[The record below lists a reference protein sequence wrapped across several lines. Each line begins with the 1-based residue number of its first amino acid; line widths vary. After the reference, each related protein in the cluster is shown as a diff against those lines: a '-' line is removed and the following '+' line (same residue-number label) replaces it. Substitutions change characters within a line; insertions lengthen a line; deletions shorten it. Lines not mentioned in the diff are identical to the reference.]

1 MAQAPNVVKF
11 KRSAVAGKVP
21 ATTDLQLGE
30 LALNTYDGAIYL
42 KKSVASVES
51 VVGLYSNKLTNGT
64 YSLKLQDNGRVQ
76 VPGVITANN
85 DEVTIVTNT
94 GSGDKSWYFLGDGT
108 TQFPGY
114 IFPAADGTAGQIL
127 VSDGNGHL
135 VWTTTSATSSGTVT
149 NVSVVTANG
158 FSGEVATSG
167 STPAITLHTTVTGIL
182 KGNAD
187 SISAAS
193 AGTDYLAPG
202 SLSVN
207 TSTAVEGGSL
217 SYSNGVFTYHPA
229 DLTSF
234 VTSSSLSSTL
244 SGYVQSST
252 LSSYVTSSSLST
264 TLSGYVQSST
274 LSSYVTSSSLSSTLS
289 SYVTSSSLSSTL
301 SSYVTSTT
309 LSSYNYISLTA
320 LSMDT
325 PGTPSAGGSVTY
337 SSTTGKFK
345 YTPPDLSSYLT
356 SSSSLDATKITGT
369 IPSVV
374 LANSSVYVGTTGIAL
389 NRASASQ
396 TLNGVSIDGNSATVT
411 NGVYTTGSYSDPA
424 WISSL
429 AYSKLTG
436 APTSLSSFTN
446 DPGFATTG
454 YVDTAVSGIVG
465 AAPALLN
472 TLNELA
478 SALNDDANFAT
489 TVASGLNNRV
499 RFDVKNQ
506 NKTKTE
512 QENARINIG
521 LDDATI
527 YFLSY
532 MFG

>member
-1 MAQAPNVVKF
+1 MATAPNVVKF
-11 KRSAVAGKVP
+11 KRSSVAGKVP
-21 ATTDLQLGE
+21 LTTDLNLGE

-42 KKSVASVES
+42 KKSVSAVES
-51 VVGLYSNKLTNGT
+51 VVGLYSNKLTNGA

-85 DEVTIVTNT
+85 AEVTIVTNT
-94 GSGDKSWYFLGDGT
+94 GSGDKTWYFLGDGT
-108 TQFPGY
+108 TQFPNY
-114 IFPAADGTAGQIL
+114 TFPAADGIAGQIL
-127 VSDGNGHL
+127 VTDGDGNL
-135 VWTTTSATSSGTVT
+135 VWTTSGAVSSGTVT
-149 NVSVVTANG
+149 TVSVVTANG
-158 FSGEVATSG
+158 FSGSVSTAT
-167 STPAITLHTTVTGIL
+167 STPAITLHTTVTGLL

-202 SLSVN
+202 SLSVS

-234 VTSSSLSSTL
+234 VTSSAL
-244 SGYVQSST
+244 SGYVQTST

-374 LANSSVYVGTTGIAL
+374 LANSSVYVGTTSIAL

-411 NGVYTTGSYSDPA
+411 NGVYTTGSYSNPA

-472 TLNELA
+472 TLSELA